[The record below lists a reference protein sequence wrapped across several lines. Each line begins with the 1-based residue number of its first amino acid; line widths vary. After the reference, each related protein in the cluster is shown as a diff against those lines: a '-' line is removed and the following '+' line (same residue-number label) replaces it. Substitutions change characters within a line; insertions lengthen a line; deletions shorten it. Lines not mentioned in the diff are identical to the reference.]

1 MIAEVAFDVPAS
13 RPFAYRVPE
22 GWQPG
27 CGQRVLA
34 PLRAMAA
41 RVGLIVGLR
50 EGSGEGLKP
59 LLRLLD
65 PEPRLDERALALGRW
80 IAAESLT
87 GLGATCLALLPPP
100 APGAPRRGGRRSAS
114 RDASGGTP
122 APEANVTPPVAGGES
137 PVRVVEH
144 DAAPLGPGPA
154 GPGGSTTLLVGS
166 GRERRLLDAIAAGGA
181 PALVVTSDVEAAA
194 RWAQRLA
201 RIDRTVRL
209 DSGEADPAR
218 TRAWDDL
225 ARGRVRLAVGTR
237 SALLAPLPAGALL
250 ALVDEHEAAHRP
262 PGPPRIHSREVV
274 LERTTRDGLV
284 TLLTSATP
292 SAEAWWRASRGEARV
307 DLSPAGPWPAVSVTD
322 ARGIARREALTPALS
337 RAIRE
342 TLAAGRRVLLAV
354 ARRTAALGCDE
365 CGVILRCPE
374 CRIALAYVPAGR
386 ALTCRLC
393 GRSAPPPDTCAECR
407 GRRLTP
413 VGWSAERVEQAV
425 LRRFPHARIVRYE
438 PDATRGRKGEAQRA
452 AALEAQVVI
461 GTRGAFR
468 IFGRASLGLVG
479 FVAPDQVLGLP
490 DFRAAERTFALL
502 WAAAE
507 RVRPD
512 GQVIVQSRNA
522 SHYAFDA
529 VAAQDL
535 ETFYAAELK
544 FRAEL
549 GYPPYRRLAIV
560 TVRGAN
566 AAETSQRAEAVT
578 GALRGSERVAVY
590 PPTADRRGRACRV
603 VVKGDAE
610 LPGLL
615 ATALDGADPGAAL
628 RARGMMDV
636 EVDPVEWPS

>member
-13 RPFAYRVPE
+13 RPFAYRVPD
-22 GWQPG
+22 GWRPAR
-27 CGQRVLA
+27 GQRVLA

-50 EGSGEGLKP
+50 EGSGEELRS
-59 LLRLLD
+59 LLRVLD
-65 PEPRLDERALALGRW
+65 PEPLLDERALALGRW

-87 GLGATCLALLPPP
+87 SLGATGLSLLPPHRGDASP
-100 APGAPRRGGRRSAS
+100 GRGTTRARAATGGAVAAARETPSVMAGAPADVRGVVSAAPGIRGI
-114 RDASGGTP
+114 P
-122 APEANVTPPVAGGES
+122 
-137 PVRVVEH
+137 
-144 DAAPLGPGPA
+144 
-154 GPGGSTTLLVGS
+154 TLLVGT
-166 GRERRLLDAIAAGGA
+166 GREARLLDTIAAAGT
-181 PALVVTSDVEAAA
+181 PALIVTSDVEAAA

-209 DSGEADPAR
+209 DSGETDAAR
-218 TRAWDDL
+218 VRAWDDL

-237 SALLAPLPAGALL
+237 SALLAPLPAGAIVGV
-250 ALVDEHEAAHRP
+250 VDEHEAAHRP

-274 LERTTRDGLV
+274 LERAARDGLAAY
-284 TLLTSATP
+284 LTSATP
-292 SAEAWWRASRGEARV
+292 SAEAWWRASRAEVRME
-307 DLSPAGPWPAVSVTD
+307 LSAADAWPAVSVTD

-337 RAIRE
+337 RGIRE
-342 TLAAGRRVLLAV
+342 ALAGGRRVLLAV

-374 CRIALAYVPAGR
+374 CRIALAHVPAGR
-386 ALTCRLC
+386 VLVCRLC
-393 GRSAPPPDTCAECR
+393 SRSTPPPDTCTECR

-425 LRRFPHARIVRYE
+425 RRRFPHSRIVRYD
-438 PDATRGRKGEAQRA
+438 PDARGRRAGAQRT

-468 IFGRASLGLVG
+468 LFGRGALGLVG

-535 ETFYAAELK
+535 EIFYAAELK

-549 GYPPYRRLAIV
+549 GYPPFRRLAIV
-560 TVRGAN
+560 TVRGAD
-566 AAETSQRAEAVT
+566 AAETTRRGEAVT
-578 GALRGSERVAVY
+578 RALRGSERLVAY
-590 PPTADRRGRACRV
+590 PPTADRRGRACRI
-603 VVKGDAE
+603 VVKGDAG
-610 LPGLL
+610 LPDLMS
-615 ATALDGADPGAAL
+615 TALDEADPGATL
-628 RARGMMDV
+628 RGRGMMDV